1 MLGDLFD
8 PLVNHALEVQFGL
21 LPGGDLG
28 LQELPQC
35 LQLRQHLLVLRDLV
49 QPLLLCVL
57 HYVIFELF
65 VILLKVFQ
73 GVGDLTGRPTGD
85 DAGGQR
91 LRPPA
96 THSETGRTPIEKGT
110 HILRLVRLI
119 HGTNRR
125 QGWCFLVHLIYL
137 RFEINV

>member
-21 LPGGDLG
+21 FPGGDLG

-57 HYVIFELF
+57 HNVIFELF
-65 VILLKVFQ
+65 VILLKIFQ
-73 GVGDLTGRPTGD
+73 GIRDLTGRSTGD
-85 DAGGQR
+85 DPGGQR

-96 THSETGRTPIEKGT
+96 THSEAGRAPIEKGT
-110 HILRLVRLI
+110 HILRLVCLI
-119 HGTNRR
+119 HGTDRR
-125 QGWCFLVHLIYL
+125 EGWCFLVHLIYL

>member
-8 PLVNHALEVQFGL
+8 PLVNHALKVQFGL

-28 LQELPQC
+28 LQELPQS
-35 LQLRQHLLVLRDLV
+35 LQLRKNLLVLRDLV

-85 DAGGQR
+85 DPGGKR
-91 LRPPA
+91 LRPPT
-96 THSETGRTPIEKGT
+96 THGEAGRAAIDKGD
-110 HILRLVRLI
+110 HILGLVRLI

-125 QGWCFLVHLIYL
+125 
-137 RFEINV
+137 